1 MNAPII
7 AFPAPPSG
15 MVSRGGPRTNRGD
28 ATERRSAGP
37 LRSGEALNGLR
48 IAFFVGVLIQ
58 ATSSLALSQSLQSP
72 SLPDEVEAMS
82 LILQNISD
90 ITLYEC
96 VPDPRDDRLIP
107 WNTPLVRVLAT
118 HLLSNDHLSGSVG
131 ETAILTNTSI
141 SITEHKRSAERIH
154 AMIQLIL
161 GDGDYLRSESGY
173 VLFAG

>member
-1 MNAPII
+1 M
-7 AFPAPPSG
+7 
-15 MVSRGGPRTNRGD
+15 
-28 ATERRSAGP
+28 
-37 LRSGEALNGLR
+37 NGLR

-58 ATSSLALSQSLQSP
+58 ATSSPALSQSLQSA

-90 ITLYEC
+90 ITLYEY
-96 VPDPRDDRLIP
+96 VPDPRDERLIP

-118 HLLSNDHLSGSVG
+118 HLLSNDHLSGTVG
-131 ETAILTNTSI
+131 ETAILTNSSI

-154 AMIQLIL
+154 ARIQLIL

-173 VLFAG
+173 VGPRTESSILILFPITIDRATGEATIDDLSGYVLFAG